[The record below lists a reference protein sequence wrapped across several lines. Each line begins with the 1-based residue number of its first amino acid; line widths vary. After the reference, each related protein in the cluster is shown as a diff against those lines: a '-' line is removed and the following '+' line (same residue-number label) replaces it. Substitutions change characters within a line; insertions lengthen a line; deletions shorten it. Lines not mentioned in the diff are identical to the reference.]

1 MCKQLINNQF
11 YLSLLAASFSPSGLE
26 MDKKC
31 PNWWCLW
38 GVWKVSG
45 RCLEGVGKVSGRCLD
60 DSGYCIGGYN
70 VMSFFHQQST
80 VKALFKHL

>member
-45 RCLEGVGKVSGRCLD
+45 RCLEGVWMALDIILGVIMSCHFFISKV
-60 DSGYCIGGYN
+60 
-70 VMSFFHQQST
+70 Q
-80 VKALFKHL
+80 

>member
-1 MCKQLINNQF
+1 MCKLLINNQF

-45 RCLEGVGKVSGRCLD
+45 SCLEGVWKVSG
-60 DSGYCIGGYN
+60 
-70 VMSFFHQQST
+70 
-80 VKALFKHL
+80 